1 MSLPLL
7 CLCRPLWFLRNVW
20 IRTQSACREQAGA
33 LATFSQ
39 PSLCILVVSDTA
51 KWCGTVKI
59 SIETKKIHLPNF
71 PKLSWLPFDNSS
83 LLSRLFDR
91 ESSTWVCRLSPPFT
105 AAASSIRRG
114 GGEPLI
120 TGRRFAAPS
129 PLTIREERRPRLPI
143 LRRTIF
149 DVYYCTSTTN
159 TDKDKTK
166 RWRIC

>member
-71 PKLSWLPFDNSS
+71 PKLSWLPFDNSTPS
-83 LLSRLFDR
+83 SRLFVR
-91 ESSTWVCRLSPPFT
+91 ESSARVRRLSPFT
-105 AAASSIRRG
+105 AAAPSMRRG
-114 GGEPLI
+114 GGEPLRA
-120 TGRRFAAPS
+120 GRRAAAPS
-129 PLTIREERRPRLPI
+129 PLTTREERRPRLPI